1 MDKKQEE
8 KNRFLMETFK
18 TLVTLALAFN
28 GGLVYLS
35 RDIFLEK
42 TNSNVVAMEKTLL
55 ILGTVFDIYIL
66 IIIFVLWFEIRK
78 IIKEL

>member
-8 KNRFLMETFK
+8 KIRFLMKTFK
-18 TLVTLALAFN
+18 TLVTLALALN

-42 TNSNVVAMEKTLL
+42 GNTNVVAMEKTLL
-55 ILGTVFDIYIL
+55 ILGTVFDICIL

-78 IIKEL
+78 IIKDL